1 MANLLRISNY
11 APELTPYFLMMRKD
25 ALVPISIRTAAA
37 GRHIVARLIYAD
49 AMGKKRGGGA
59 GGRGGGRSGAGV
71 RERKRSVVGEAL
83 EIPELPQTRRSL
95 WW

>member
-1 MANLLRISNY
+1 
-11 APELTPYFLMMRKD
+11 MMRKD

-59 GGRGGGRSGAGV
+59 GGRGGGRGGRSGGGV
-71 RERKRSVVGEAL
+71 RERKKSVVGEAL